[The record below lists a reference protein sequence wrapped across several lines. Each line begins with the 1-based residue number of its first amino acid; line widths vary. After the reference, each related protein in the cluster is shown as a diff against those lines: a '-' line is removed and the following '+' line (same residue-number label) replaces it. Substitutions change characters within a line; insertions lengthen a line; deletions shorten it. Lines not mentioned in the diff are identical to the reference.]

1 MTILIIYGKGLD
13 TTIIMDKEQEIVVI
27 KEHKTEWQRALFTLA
42 NLISLISLIVKV
54 NDGDKY
60 GKIFAIITIFV
71 VFAVFMHYI
80 FGKID

>member
-1 MTILIIYGKGLD
+1 MEK
-13 TTIIMDKEQEIVVI
+13 KENELVVI
-27 KEHKTEWQRALFTLA
+27 KEHKTEWQRVLFTLA

-60 GKIFAIITIFV
+60 GKLFGIGLIFV
-71 VFAVFMHYI
+71 LFAFFIHYI